1 VGERGEGCALIV
13 KRWATGLVFA
23 LCFLVPVGAWASQSQ
38 VTVPPPPGE
47 NQWLGPSGFE
57 RTINALQNSGNEV
70 AKHALK
76 IGNQLLWMLLVIAIA
91 WFGIQVMLGVEG
103 GSFESAVGEF
113 VSRIF
118 IWGLIAWLMKDYS
131 QLTNAIVN
139 GFSWLGAYL
148 TVGNASASKVAQ
160 TAGYFLPGIHL
171 IHMGMVTFEAVK
183 NLPWTTGSIW
193 NLSFSTHFL
202 VSIVTMVFILAMSG
216 GMFIAAFLYIGIA
229 MLSMLL
235 VSVAIAIG
243 PIFIPFFVL
252 EFTSFLFNGWFR
264 FLLMAALY
272 RLVGG
277 VIIAIIEQFIKSAAL
292 QGGATS
298 LIYQVGTNP
307 PAYSVSLFAAAGDI
321 LVVAVLVYLVLEI
334 PKISSQIANGAP
346 NISMREMGGFAKGF
360 RRKEGG
366 E

>member
-1 VGERGEGCALIV
+1 MGKRGEGRALIV
-13 KRWATGLVFA
+13 KRWATWLVFA
-23 LCFLVPVGAWASQSQ
+23 LCFLAPMGAWASQSQ
-38 VTVPPPPGE
+38 VTVPPPGE

-57 RTINALQNSGNEV
+57 RTINALQNAGNQV
-70 AKHALK
+70 AKRALK
-76 IGNQLLWMLLVIAIA
+76 LGNKLLWMLLIIAIA
-91 WFGIQVMLGVEG
+91 WFGIQVMLGVEAA
-103 GSFESAVGEF
+103 SFESAVGGF

-118 IWGLIAWLMKDYS
+118 IWGLIAWLMKDYFP
-131 QLTNAIVN
+131 LTHAIVS
-139 GFSWLGAYL
+139 GFSWLGTYL
-148 TVGNASASKVAQ
+148 TGGNASATKVAQ

-193 NLSFSTHFL
+193 NLTFSTHFL
-202 VSIVTMVFILAMSG
+202 VSLVTMIFILALSG
-216 GMFIAAFLYIGIA
+216 GMFVAAILYIGIA

-264 FLLMAALY
+264 FLLVASMY

-277 VIIAIIEQFIKSAAL
+277 VIIAIIERFIELVAL
-292 QGGATS
+292 SGGSTS
-298 LIYQVGTNP
+298 LIYKVGTNP
-307 PAYSVSLFAAAGDI
+307 TAYSVSLFAAAGDI
-321 LVVAVLVYLVLEI
+321 LVVAVLVFLVLEI
-334 PKISSQIANGAP
+334 PKVSSQIANGAP

-360 RRKEGG
+360 RKK
-366 E
+366 